1 MLLRVNIH
9 EKYVR
14 AENNEAIYFLKQIQ
28 FIIAG
33 APGKGRMVRGA
44 PSIVGAGCSLPTK
57 QVTQC
62 FLPGNYFRDD
72 WRFRS
77 PNQAF
82 IEATFLDYVPD
93 L

>member
-14 AENNEAIYFLKQIQ
+14 AENNEAIYFLKQNQ

-44 PSIVGAGCSLPTK
+44 PSMSVRAAPCQLDRSLSA
-57 QVTQC
+57 
-62 FLPGNYFRDD
+62 FF
-72 WRFRS
+72 
-77 PNQAF
+77 QAIIF
-82 IEATFLDYVPD
+82 GMTGDFDHPIKL